1 MRYNFPSS
9 IHFSWGESD
18 KISEHVKKFN
28 PSRVLIVTDPDLVKI
43 GLLEHI
49 MDHLREAG
57 HEFIIYE
64 GVQPNPTITDV
75 EDGHQIYLEND
86 CDMIVAIGG
95 GSPMDAA
102 KGILVLANHQ
112 GKIEDYFSGASN
124 LLPVTGE
131 VPPFIAIPTTSGT
144 GSETSRG
151 AIITDKTNR
160 KRALSN
166 SHLLPGLALLD
177 PRLSAT
183 MPPKLTA
190 HTGLDALSHNLE
202 AFVVDRYAPICDAF
216 AFEGIQLVASS
227 LERAYREGGDKGA
240 RMDMMMSSTMGAL
253 AFQKGLGV
261 VHSLAHQLSTQCNI
275 PHGAACGIMMPHA
288 VKFNL
293 ENKKTHGKFAK
304 ISEIFG
310 FEGKKREQA
319 EHLPDVLNSL
329 LEKLEVPTSLSDWG
343 VKESDITV
351 MAENAIL
358 DWCHPRNP
366 RGCTLEDMKNL
377 YHEAV

>member
-28 PSRVLIVTDPDLVKI
+28 PSRILIVTDPDLVRI

-49 MDHLREAG
+49 MNHLRKAG
-57 HEFIIYE
+57 QEFIIYT
-64 GVQPNPTITDV
+64 GVQPNPTVSDV
-75 EDGHQIYLEND
+75 EDGHQIYLDND

-102 KGILVLANHQ
+102 KGILVLVNHQ
-112 GKIEDYFSGASN
+112 GRIEDYFRGASN
-124 LLPVTGE
+124 PLPIKDDI
-131 VPPFIAIPTTSGT
+131 PPFIAIPTTSGT

-151 AIITDKTNR
+151 AVITDNTKR
-160 KRALSN
+160 KRVLS
-166 SHLLPGLALLD
+166 SRHLLPDLALLA
-177 PRLSAT
+177 PCLTAT

-190 HTGLDALSHNLE
+190 FTGLDALSHNLE
-202 AFVVDRYAPICDAF
+202 AFVVDKYAPICDAF
-216 AFEGIQLVASS
+216 ALEGIQLVASS
-227 LERAYREGGDKGA
+227 LEKAYFEGGDKVA

-253 AFQKGLGV
+253 AFQKGLGI

-288 VKFNL
+288 VRFNL
-293 ENKKTHGKFAK
+293 ENKKTHGKYAK

-310 FEGKKREQA
+310 VKGKKRDQA
-319 EHLPDVLNSL
+319 ERLPSVIESL
-329 LEKLEVPTSLSDWG
+329 LERLNVPMKLKDWD

-351 MAENAIL
+351 MAENAML

-366 RGCTLEDMKNL
+366 RGCTLEDMKSL
-377 YHEAV
+377 YHNAV